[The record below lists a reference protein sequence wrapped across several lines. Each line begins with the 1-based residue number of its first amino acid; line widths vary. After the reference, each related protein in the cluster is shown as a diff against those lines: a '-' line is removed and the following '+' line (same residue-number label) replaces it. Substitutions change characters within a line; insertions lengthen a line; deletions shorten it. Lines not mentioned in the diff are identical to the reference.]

1 MATVDELTL
10 SQASLQD
17 YVECRRRFRLRY
29 LDRLAWPAVEAEPA
43 ARHERRL
50 RDGAE
55 FHRMV
60 HQYLLGVPAERLR
73 ELAERR
79 SGADAGDELAGWW
92 RAFGED
98 RPADLP
104 GERFPE
110 VTLAAEVAGRRLA
123 ATYDLIVVQEGSQA
137 GSRAVILD
145 WKTAARRPSDEV
157 LERRMQTRV
166 YPYLLA
172 RAGAVLNGGQPLV
185 PDRIE
190 MRYWFAEHPHQ
201 PAVIR
206 YDRDRF
212 DADGELIAGLLREIS
227 ALSPDRFDRTED
239 RDRCRLCTYRSLCDR
254 GAAAGR
260 GDVAEDAESDFSL
273 SVDDGDDA
281 AGFDFAEAGEAP
293 F

>member
-1 MATVDELTL
+1 MATADDLTL

-17 YVECRRRFRLRY
+17 YVECRYRFRLRY

-43 ARHERRL
+43 GRNERRL

-60 HQYLLGVPAERLR
+60 HQYVLGVPAERLR
-73 ELAERR
+73 ELAEHRT
-79 SGADAGDELAGWW
+79 GAGGGGEPAGWW
-92 RAFGED
+92 RAFCED

-110 VTLAAEVAGRRLA
+110 VTLAAEVAGRRLSA
-123 ATYDLIVVQEGSQA
+123 KYDLIVVQD

-145 WKTAARRPSDEV
+145 WKTAERRPSEATV
-157 LERRMQTRV
+157 EQRLQTRV

-172 RAGAVLNGGQPLV
+172 RAGAVLNGGQALA

-190 MRYWFAEHPHQ
+190 MRYWFAAHPHQ

-212 DADGELIAGLLREIS
+212 DADGERIAGLVREI
-227 ALSPDRFDRTED
+227 AELPLDRFDRTEH
-239 RDRCRLCTYRSLCDR
+239 RERCRLCTYRSLCDR
-254 GAAAGR
+254 GADAAHGE
-260 GDVAEDAESDFSL
+260 VEEDMEQDSWL
-273 SVDDGDDA
+273 SIDDGDDA
-281 AGFDFAEAGEAP
+281 AAFDYAEAGEVP

>member
-1 MATVDELTL
+1 MATADDLTL
-10 SQASLQD
+10 SQASLQH
-17 YVECRRRFRLRY
+17 YVECRYRFRLRY
-29 LDRLAWPAVEAEPA
+29 LDRLAWPSVEAEPA
-43 ARHERRL
+43 GRHERRL
-50 RDGAE
+50 RAGAE
-55 FHRMV
+55 FHRMA

-73 ELAERR
+73 ELAEHR
-79 SGADAGDELAGWW
+79 SGAGDELPGWW

-110 VTLAAEVAGRRLA
+110 VTLAAEVADWRLE

-137 GSRAVILD
+137 GNRAVILD
-145 WKTAARRPSDEV
+145 WKTGERRPSDEV
-157 LERRMQTRV
+157 VARRMQTRV

-172 RAGAVLNGGQPLV
+172 RAGAVLNGGQPLA

-190 MRYWFAEHPHQ
+190 MRYWFAAHPHR

-212 DADGELIAGLLREIS
+212 DADGELIADLLREIS
-227 ALSPDRFDRTED
+227 ALPLDRFDRTED
-239 RDRCRLCTYRSLCDR
+239 RERCRLCTYRSLCDR
-254 GAAAGR
+254 GAAAGH
-260 GDVAEDAESDFSL
+260 GDVEDDAEPDFSL
-273 SVDDGDDA
+273 SVDDEDDTI
-281 AGFDFAEAGEAP
+281 GLDFAEADEVS

>member
-1 MATVDELTL
+1 MATADDLTL

-43 ARHERRL
+43 GRHERRL
-50 RDGAE
+50 RAGAE

-73 ELAERR
+73 ELAEHR

-92 RAFGED
+92 RAFGDD

-123 ATYDLIVVQEGSQA
+123 AKYDLIVVQAVQA

-145 WKTAARRPSDEV
+145 WKTAERRPSDEV
-157 LERRMQTRV
+157 VERRMQTRV

-172 RAGAVLNGGQPLV
+172 RAGAVLNGGQPLA

-190 MRYWFAEHPHQ
+190 MRYWFAAHPRR

-212 DADGELIAGLLREIS
+212 DADGELLAGLLRDLS
-227 ALSPDRFDRTED
+227 ALPPDRFDRTED
-239 RDRCRLCTYRSLCDR
+239 RERCRLCTYRSLCDR

-260 GDVAEDAESDFSL
+260 GAVDEDAEPDFSL
-273 SVDDGDDA
+273 SVDDEDDTI
-281 AGFDFAEAGEAP
+281 GLDFAEAGEVP